1 MHSSTCARAHTHA
14 HTQVVRYGKL
24 HKYGLEAGSK
34 PELLIA
40 LATMTNEG
48 ALVTCNGYKDSDYGV
63 KYCCDICLAILICDV
78 MLANRVWLCDL
89 TIVFCA
95 Q

>member
-1 MHSSTCARAHTHA
+1 
-14 HTQVVRYGKL
+14 VVRYGKL

-63 KYCCDICLAILICDV
+63 EK
-78 MLANRVWLCDL
+78 
-89 TIVFCA
+89 
-95 Q
+95 

>member
-1 MHSSTCARAHTHA
+1 MNQNCPLSFLIDTYKSLSHTRALPHAHTR
-14 HTQVVRYGKL
+14 TQVVRYGKL

-63 KYCCDICLAILICDV
+63 EK
-78 MLANRVWLCDL
+78 
-89 TIVFCA
+89 
-95 Q
+95 